1 MNKEL
6 IKIVKNVSG
15 NVVSIG
21 LDDELNDLLE
31 QNMSILD
38 LDIISLNKKRG
49 TITSK
54 SNDQLNKYDTKYK
67 IKRMKNK
74 KINIKKLRKLYNKK
88 KVDYLL
94 VNYEIIKKYMRYFIK
109 DSVYIN
115 NNKLYLFGTSNKEIK
130 TIVKKYKRYNVL
142 IKPTE
147 NKEYFILEIDNTNS
161 KNNKIKDIFYFIS
174 DTFEVIS
181 DFIGDFLIN

>member
-21 LDDELNDLLE
+21 LDDELNNLLE

-94 VNYEIIKKYMRYFIK
+94 VNYEIIKK
-109 DSVYIN
+109 D
-115 NNKLYLFGTSNKEIK
+115 
-130 TIVKKYKRYNVL
+130 
-142 IKPTE
+142 
-147 NKEYFILEIDNTNS
+147 
-161 KNNKIKDIFYFIS
+161 
-174 DTFEVIS
+174 
-181 DFIGDFLIN
+181 